1 MINLL
6 AKIIKKKGRGLKS
19 IKLEMKKKLQWN
31 PHQYKE
37 SYDYYKQQYTNK
49 LDNLEE
55 MKKFLGTISQD
66 WARKK

>member
-1 MINLL
+1 
-6 AKIIKKKGRGLKS
+6 
-19 IKLEMKKKLQWN
+19 MKKKLQWK
-31 PHQYKE
+31 PHQDKE